1 MIVVLEIDIP
11 IPFDASHRYPF
22 HYQVVLKR
30 AKQMRQDHRDVSF
43 DVYEGFTGVHSP
55 FASHSENEI
64 NSRHFC
70 QPDAADMAIAGEE
83 LRLAIR
89 HLGKITGR
97 VNIEDVLDVIFS
109 DFCIGK

>member
-1 MIVVLEIDIP
+1 MMGRVPSLHSLLIQKMKSAHGI
-11 IPFDASHRYPF
+11 FRQSDA
-22 HYQVVLKR
+22 V
-30 AKQMRQDHRDVSF
+30 
-43 DVYEGFTGVHSP
+43 
-55 FASHSENEI
+55 
-64 NSRHFC
+64 
-70 QPDAADMAIAGEE
+70 DMAIAGEE